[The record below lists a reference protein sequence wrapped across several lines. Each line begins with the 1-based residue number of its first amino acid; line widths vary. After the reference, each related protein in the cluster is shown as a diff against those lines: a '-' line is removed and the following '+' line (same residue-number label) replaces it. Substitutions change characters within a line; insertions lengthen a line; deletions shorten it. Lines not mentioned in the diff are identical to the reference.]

1 MKDWLKKLE
10 EGING
15 EIHLGSKFIALLE
28 QKKESIVNNNIEM
41 INNLNKEENDTIH
54 QIEELGYSR
63 QDLVLQISNDEKEF
77 RVTENLNDLI
87 MQITDEATV
96 LSLTSLR
103 KNLLKN
109 YNKIAELSKLN
120 GELLAQ
126 SIGFTQHLFNR
137 ISSADKRVKNGN
149 YGRYSN
155 QKKTNVQATIF
166 KERV

>member
-1 MKDWLKKLE
+1 VKDWLKKLE

>member
-1 MKDWLKKLE
+1 MIDWLKKLE
-10 EGING
+10 EGISG
-15 EIHLGSKFIALLE
+15 EIHLGTKFIALLE
-28 QKKESIVNNNIEM
+28 EKKNSIIKNDIET
-41 INNLNKEENDTIH
+41 INGLNKEENDTIH

-87 MQITDEATV
+87 MQISDDNAV
-96 LSLTSLR
+96 QSLSSLR
-103 KNLLKN
+103 KELLKN
-109 YNKIAELSKLN
+109 YNKIAELSKIN

-137 ISSADKRVKNGN
+137 ISSADKKVKNGN
-149 YGRYSN
+149 YSRYSN
-155 QKKTNVQATIF
+155 QKKTNVQATIL